1 MISHL
6 KLIVFKFTIMWT
18 RINVWFEWLCLAWMN
33 VVYLP
38 ALGWKGN
45 PNMAKYIITQG
56 SVKLAWDFSKK
67 KYTSAY
73 VVIQC
78 IYRLRCGLGHSV
90 QEAFDRTKL
99 RVAGAGRGG

>member
-1 MISHL
+1 
-6 KLIVFKFTIMWT
+6 
-18 RINVWFEWLCLAWMN
+18 MN

-67 KYTSAY
+67 KYTSA
-73 VVIQC
+73 
-78 IYRLRCGLGHSV
+78 LRGNSMYLSF
-90 QEAFDRTKL
+90 EMRTRTL
-99 RVAGAGRGG
+99 RPGSF

>member
-1 MISHL
+1 MVIFGLDECVHRYTDICVS
-6 KLIVFKFTIMWT
+6 
-18 RINVWFEWLCLAWMN
+18 
-33 VVYLP
+33 